1 MDMTT
6 MMGEKI
12 VLRPYQESD
21 AEPLYQATANF
32 VLRRLTGTQRTFTLA
47 QIQQYLAELAKSDTR
62 RGFIIALPETL
73 APVGEVVLMNID
85 SVNRNASIRISL
97 FSEADFSK
105 GYGSEAMRLMVNY
118 GFAELNLHRIEL
130 DVFAFNTRA
139 IRVYENIGFKREGL
153 LRDTLFYDGEFHD
166 TVLMSI
172 LEDDWLGL

>member
-1 MDMTT
+1 MRRDN
-6 MMGEKI
+6 
-12 VLRPYQESD
+12 S
-21 AEPLYQATANF
+21 LYGINAPQLAAGF
-32 VLRRLTGTQRTFTLA
+32 FTLA
-47 QIQQYLAELAKSDTR
+47 QIQQYLTELAKSDTR

-85 SVNRNASIRISL
+85 NVNRNASIRISL

-118 GFAELNLHRIEL
+118 GFKELNLHRIEL

-139 IRVYENIGFKREGL
+139 IRVYEHIGFQREGL

-172 LEDDWLGL
+172 LESDWQDL